1 MQVVVRAQIA
11 WASKKEETMEK
22 KVWEKPEVDESET
35 GLEVTTYMPADLD
48 REI

>member
-1 MQVVVRAQIA
+1 MQVMTRSRMEWV
-11 WASKKEETMEK
+11 SNKEETMEK

-35 GLEVTTYMPADLD
+35 GLEVTAYMPADLD